1 MTEPWK
7 DEYEVDPV
15 LMVSTIEKLENIK
28 PADHIME
35 GSDHHWLVES
45 IDVEKSSFSG
55 FTLRGEKIIRQ
66 NVSWKP
72 DKYHR
77 IDYPPN
83 GFNSEDVLQKA
94 EIKLSK
100 KSEWDGSDKFVTEM
114 KWGKAYAFDGRCL
127 LDSNY
132 KPDSC
137 TLVRK
142 NIVLDLGDHLIV
154 KREGKYW
161 SVIIKS
167 IVDADTIVCMPDPAV
182 DSKQPYGHLSISESC
197 EVHRVNYS
205 KHLPSRDILLCA
217 ESRIGQEILQS
228 CQQEDTDLFV
238 TWAIIG
244 RKFPINAKE
253 LITNQKLKFVRLISY
268 KRIICE
274 SEIKKGDHLFVPN
287 FGYNWHFI
295 VTECHA
301 TKNEFKVAYYL
312 YGKYRECIKT
322 VDPSKLKMYKVIYLE
337 EFSPEEVIHRAQK
350 KIKSEIHLHAWAR
363 TEFMSWA
370 KTGSEE
376 GMEIDLMTNSSK
388 PYSKSSIACFQQLSA
403 GDYLIIDEGKMTPY
417 HHCLVLEVKSPEECT
432 IIEVWNRRIKWSDV
446 RLNQEENTTDSIT
459 L

>member
-1 MTEPWK
+1 
-7 DEYEVDPV
+7 
-15 LMVSTIEKLENIK
+15 MVSTIEKLEDIK

-45 IDVEKSSFSG
+45 IDVEKSLFSG
-55 FTLRGEKIIRQ
+55 FTLKDEKIIRQ

-94 EIKLSK
+94 ETKLGT

-114 KWGKAYAFDGRCL
+114 KWGKACAFDGRCL

-137 TLVRK
+137 TLVK
-142 NIVLDLGDHLIV
+142 ENIVLDLGDHLIV
-154 KREGKYW
+154 KREGKYR

-167 IVDADTIVCMPDPAV
+167 IIDAGTIVCMPDPAAH
-182 DSKQPYGHLSISESC
+182 SKQPYGHLSISEEC

-205 KHLPSRDILLCA
+205 KHLSSRDVLLRA
-217 ESRIGQEILQS
+217 ESRIGQEILRS
-228 CQQEDTDLFV
+228 HQQEDTDLFV

-253 LITNQKLKFVRLISY
+253 LITNQKLKFVRPLFY

-274 SEIKKGDHLFVPN
+274 SEIKEADHLFVPKL
-287 FGYNWHFI
+287 GYKWHFI
-295 VTECHA
+295 VTECHN
-301 TKNEFKVAYYL
+301 TKNEFKVAFYL
-312 YGKYRECIKT
+312 RGKYRECTET
-322 VDPSKLKMYKVIYLE
+322 VDPSKLKVYKVIYLE
-337 EFSPEEVIHRAQK
+337 EFPAEEVIRRARQK
-350 KIKSEIHLHAWAR
+350 ISSDIHLDAWAR

-376 GMEIDLMTNSSK
+376 GM
-388 PYSKSSIACFQQLSA
+388 
-403 GDYLIIDEGKMTPY
+403 
-417 HHCLVLEVKSPEECT
+417 
-432 IIEVWNRRIKWSDV
+432 
-446 RLNQEENTTDSIT
+446 
-459 L
+459 